1 MTSLREQPYGHVPL
15 RRVSWPRDV
24 SVSFWPAPPRSRL
37 QAPPLGAGARARAY
51 GRGRVGKQRQQAPGG
66 EARAPA
72 PALAPAPTRSARPS
86 HDQGHPHLQQPREAA
101 ALQVLSALCEYAPAA
116 EQGEGERRRR
126 AAPSGSSERPPR
138 RRGPP
143 AVRLLAPLAVSSGGG
158 EPLPLPAG
166 RSPAMGEAVSPPQG
180 ALPTCPVPQ
189 PGPSAPH
196 RGRAGVSCRATT
208 EGSRRRVP
216 IPVPIPAAQAG
227 PGGLLSVIR
236 GQMGHASALILS
248 ELSNFGS
255 PHALASLSRVFPH
268 GSIGSPV

>member
-126 AAPSGSSERPPR
+126 AAPSGFLRTTPAPSRPSRCPSSCAAGCQLGRWGAAATPR
-138 RRGPP
+138 R
-143 AVRLLAPLAVSSGGG
+143 PLAGNGRGGFSASRGAAHLPGTSAGPLSPTPRPRRCFLSGD
-158 EPLPLPAG
+158 
-166 RSPAMGEAVSPPQG
+166 
-180 ALPTCPVPQ
+180 
-189 PGPSAPH
+189 H
-196 RGRAGVSCRATT
+196 RG
-208 EGSRRRVP
+208 
-216 IPVPIPAAQAG
+216 
-227 PGGLLSVIR
+227 
-236 GQMGHASALILS
+236 
-248 ELSNFGS
+248 
-255 PHALASLSRVFPH
+255 
-268 GSIGSPV
+268 